1 MTPTDPSPQPP
12 SVGGTPSTAGT
23 AVDPVRARRAA
34 VAKWNQRA
42 SRLGYLLFLVAVVMF
57 FVALATDFSSGKV
70 RIITLSMIV
79 GSVLLAPAIVVGYAV
94 KAAEKDDVARG
105 L

>member
-1 MTPTDPSPQPP
+1 MTPTEPP
-12 SVGGTPSTAGT
+12 HPTEPTAAPT
-23 AVDPVRARRAA
+23 DPVRARRAM
-34 VAKWNQRA
+34 VAKWNTIA
-42 SRLGYLLFLVAVVMF
+42 TKVGYALFAVAIVMF

-70 RIITLSMIV
+70 TIITTSMII

-94 KAAEKDDVARG
+94 KAAEKDDIARG

>member
-1 MTPTDPSPQPP
+1 MQTDMTPPEPSHPTEPDPP
-12 SVGGTPSTAGT
+12 T
-23 AVDPVRARRAA
+23 DPVRARRAL
-34 VAKWNQRA
+34 VAKWNMVATRV
-42 SRLGYLLFLVAVVMF
+42 GYALFAVAVVMF

-70 RIITLSMIV
+70 TIITTSMIV

-94 KAAEKDDVARG
+94 KAAEEDDVARG

>member
-1 MTPTDPSPQPP
+1 M
-12 SVGGTPSTAGT
+12 
-23 AVDPVRARRAA
+23 
-34 VAKWNQRA
+34 VAKWNTIA
-42 SRLGYLLFLVAVVMF
+42 TKVGYLLFAVAIVMF

-70 RIITLSMIV
+70 TIITTSMII

-94 KAAEKDDVARG
+94 KAAEKDDIARG

>member
-1 MTPTDPSPQPP
+1 MTPSEPPHPPQPAD
-12 SVGGTPSTAGT
+12 GTPPASH
-23 AVDPVRARRAA
+23 DPIRARRAM
-34 VAKWNQRA
+34 VAKWNNVA
-42 SRLGYLLFLVAVVMF
+42 TKVGYLLFLVAVVMF

-70 RIITLSMIV
+70 TIITTSLIV

>member
-1 MTPTDPSPQPP
+1 MTAPDPSTSPTSPTSAP
-12 SVGGTPSTAGT
+12 H
-23 AVDPVRARRAA
+23 DPVRARRAA
-34 VAKWNQRA
+34 VAKWNKVA
-42 SRLGYLLFLVAVVMF
+42 TRLGYVLFLVAIVMF
-57 FVALATDFSSGKV
+57 FVALGTSFSQGKV
-70 RIITLSMIV
+70 TVITTSMII

>member
-1 MTPTDPSPQPP
+1 M
-12 SVGGTPSTAGT
+12 V
-23 AVDPVRARRAA
+23 AR
-34 VAKWNQRA
+34 WNQVATRV
-42 SRLGYLLFLVAVVMF
+42 GYAAFGVAIVMF

-70 RIITLSMIV
+70 TVITTAMIV
-79 GSVLLAPAIVVGYAV
+79 GCVLLAPAIVVGYAV

>member
-1 MTPTDPSPQPP
+1 MTPTDPAPQPTPPAVAP
-12 SVGGTPSTAGT
+12 SH
-23 AVDPVRARRAA
+23 DPVRARRAA
-34 VAKWNQRA
+34 VAKWN
-42 SRLGYLLFLVAVVMF
+42 RLATRVGYALFLVAVVMF

-70 RIITLSMIV
+70 TVITTSMIV

-94 KAAEKDDVARG
+94 KAAERDDVARG

>member
-1 MTPTDPSPQPP
+1 MTPTEPP
-12 SVGGTPSTAGT
+12 HPPNTP
-23 AVDPVRARRAA
+23 VDAVRARRAM
-34 VAKWNQRA
+34 VAKWNA
-42 SRLGYLLFLVAVVMF
+42 IATKVGYALFAVAIVMF

-70 RIITLSMIV
+70 TIITTSMII

>member
-1 MTPTDPSPQPP
+1 MTPTEPPHPTEPSPPI
-12 SVGGTPSTAGT
+12 
-23 AVDPVRARRAA
+23 DPVRARRAM
-34 VAKWNQRA
+34 VAKWNTIA
-42 SRLGYLLFLVAVVMF
+42 TKVGYALFALAIVMF

-70 RIITLSMIV
+70 TIITTSMIV

>member
-1 MTPTDPSPQPP
+1 MTPNDPAPQPAP
-12 SVGGTPSTAGT
+12 APRH
-23 AVDPVRARRAA
+23 DPVRARRAA
-34 VAKWNQRA
+34 VAKWN
-42 SRLGYLLFLVAVVMF
+42 RLATRVGYALFLVAVVMF

-70 RIITLSMIV
+70 TVITTSMIV